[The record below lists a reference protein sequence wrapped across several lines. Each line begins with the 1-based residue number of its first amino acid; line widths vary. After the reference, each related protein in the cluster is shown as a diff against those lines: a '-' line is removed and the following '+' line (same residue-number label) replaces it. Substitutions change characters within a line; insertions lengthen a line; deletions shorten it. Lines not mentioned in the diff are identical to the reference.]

1 MRKNQNQDN
10 RIEYKVGLDGGSV
23 KGTPKD
29 LEKSRSGFLKTFRC
43 GAAIITVAALIYK
56 IGKSLCDKWVNKSK
70 TNDEIRKHQKETD
83 DKIRRH
89 KAETDDKIRFRKT
102 QKQSNETYTSPSQ
115 FTKASEYAASQGL
128 NVNWIDAFNINF
140 PHEDLPPILSEIVDG
155 SPAGFD
161 IPMLLSASAMFGA
174 LCFSRVRA
182 QNLEGKGDAPNLQV
196 VIQGTSASG
205 KSKFNTVYETLFEHL
220 IQRDNKKLY
229 HKKGDNIENRIIQCM
244 GANMSKA
251 RFAQLTAFNRGV
263 HMMMVEPEINA
274 VNSSIRENRM
284 DYARIRLAFNN
295 ERTTQDTMGKQIPG
309 GSFPVFLNY
318 VFTGVK
324 DDVDSFILINK
335 GEEVRGGTASRI
347 AWCEIP
353 KLQVG
358 ENPPTLCLPQ
368 GDWLANTQKQI
379 DAWNKQYCII
389 TDSDGNDHPAPVHK
403 TDVSYVN
410 DELRMWNK
418 MQDMLSIHDP
428 RTTRHDVRLRI
439 ANMAQHFAI
448 VFHMMWGEPEE
459 GDENRQHVI
468 NLSLYVAD
476 YLIESYMHYFDGYY
490 KTWDGS
496 NGNTSHNSTGN
507 ILSPSANKMTQPLS
521 KDDKK
526 RLVLQLWDS
535 GIDCQAEIVR
545 KINDKYG
552 EGTTYPVEVGRIIN
566 ENRSNK

>member
-1 MRKNQNQDN
+1 MRKNQNN
-10 RIEYKVGLDGGSV
+10 HIEYKVGLDGGSV

-140 PHEDLPPILSEIVDG
+140 PHEDLPPILSEIIDG

-161 IPMLLSASAMFGA
+161 IPMLLSTPAMFSA

-182 QNLEGKGDAPNLQV
+182 RNLEGKKDAPNLQV
-196 VIQGTSASG
+196 VIQGDSASG
-205 KSKFNTVYETLFEHL
+205 KSKFHTIYETLFKQ
-220 IQRDNKKLY
+220 IINRDNKKLY
-229 HKKGDNIENRIIQCM
+229 HKKGDNVEKRIIQCV

-263 HMMMVEPEINA
+263 HMMMMETEINS
-274 VNSSIRENRM
+274 VNSSIREKRM
-284 DYARIRLAFNN
+284 DYERIRKAFHN
-295 ERTTQDTMGKQIPG
+295 ESITQDTMSKEIPG
-309 GSFPVFLNY
+309 GSFPVYLNY
-318 VFTGVK
+318 VFTGVQE
-324 DDVDSFILINK
+324 DVDTFILRNN

-347 AWCEIP
+347 AWGEIP

-358 ENPPTLCLPQ
+358 EAPPAFNLPK
-368 GDWLANTQKQI
+368 GDWIIKTQNQI
-379 DAWNKQYCII
+379 NAWNQKFCII
-389 TDSDGNDHPAPVHK
+389 TDSDGNNEPAPIYNTGV
-403 TDVSYVN
+403 DYVN
-410 DELRMWNK
+410 AVLNEWIK
-418 MQDMLSIHDP
+418 KQDKLSAHEY
-428 RTTRHDVRLRI
+428 RTTRHEVILRI
-439 ANMAQHFAI
+439 ANMAQHYAI
-448 VFHMMWGEPEE
+448 VFHMMWGEPEK

-468 NLSLYVAD
+468 NLTLYLAD
-476 YLIESYMHYFDGYY
+476 YLINSYVYYFDNYY
-490 KTWDGS
+490 KTWS
-496 NGNTSHNSTGN
+496 EYNGTTSQGN
-507 ILSPSANKMTQPLS
+507 QVNIISPSANMMTQPLS
-521 KDDKK
+521 KEDKK
-526 RLVLQLWDS
+526 RIVLQLWDS
-535 GIDCQAEIVR
+535 GVKNQAEIMR
-545 KINDKYG
+545 KINYKYG
-552 EGTTYPVEVGRIIN
+552 EGTTYPVEVGRII
-566 ENRSNK
+566 EKNRNNK